1 MLTLDFRVSILNQ
14 FTAQKTT
21 YLQKQ
26 IKMPDIV
33 RDNYPQ
39 DNNQS
44 DGVSKQRVHKNN
56 RLGMCIKILNINK
69 VGYTG

>member
-1 MLTLDFRVSILNQ
+1 
-14 FTAQKTT
+14 
-21 YLQKQ
+21 
-26 IKMPDIV
+26 MPDIV